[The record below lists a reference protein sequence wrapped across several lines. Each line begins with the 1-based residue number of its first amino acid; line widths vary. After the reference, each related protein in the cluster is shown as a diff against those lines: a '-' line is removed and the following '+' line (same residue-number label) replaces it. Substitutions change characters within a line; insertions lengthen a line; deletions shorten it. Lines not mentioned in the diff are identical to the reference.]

1 MQSKEQQQQ
10 HLRAFVRT
18 VEDLE
23 KTNTD
28 GVDGFA
34 REFAKLKQQSMQYK
48 LDKTYSTAHGEK
60 ECNRR
65 KNRYKDIL
73 PFDYTRVQ
81 LSEVKGTP
89 GSDYI
94 NGNFLKG
101 ATGKRTYIASQ
112 APLPAT
118 VVDFWRMLWE
128 YNVKVVIMACRE
140 VEQGKHKCERYW
152 ANRGEEKT
160 FGDITVTMED
170 QSKITED
177 FLRRIIV
184 AKKGSETRQIV
195 QFHYTTWPDHGVPLS
210 PRSIIDLIRQF
221 RQVQPTDD
229 SPICIHCSAGCGRT
243 GTICA
248 IDYTWNLIKKGQFKD
263 LSMYDLVTDMR
274 RQRPAIVQTKEQY
287 ELVNRAVLELVE
299 DSLKKMHNFE
309 NFPFNNGQASLT
321 SDYEVAA
328 LLDEDSYPEEPP
340 PKPTRR
346 RPEVPARPPLH
357 PHKPQSPAYMNSPPP
372 PNLSDGGDY
381 ANVDQT
387 APRKPVLRAKPPILA
402 KPTEARSQDYANVSA
417 NESSRVPAA
426 AYENVLLPAK
436 NPGSAATLY
445 ENVLPSEAGSNSSG
459 NSGFASRSEESS
471 QPQNSPRRPAVPA
484 KPASQTSSDNP
495 YEDIDYTKEAT
506 SEKEGARESGE
517 EEKSGGK
524 QHPHLPRFAHL
535 EKIRLQQQ
543 LQSFEVEAQA
553 EDDAKTSVEEDEKHS
568 KLPFKRLNFPFGRNK
583 KEEGSSSES
592 SKPAGGV
599 SVFPSTAASSSNSN
613 SSNVVAPPRMGKK
626 GLLAG
631 GISVLP
637 TGSPTKLKD
646 SPPAKQNPA
655 KSPADGLA
663 AIMKGVFLQP
673 TKTAESTTNPG
684 AKQDSSLEHGAPPQ
698 KPAALIDKR
707 PMLPPP
713 RPNYSPRTVN
723 DKDLYSEVKDLEDKG
738 ADHDLY
744 ADVKDTPDLESKSSQ
759 SNDLAKYSTPYDIQ
773 SGAMS
778 TDATGDDSQTYS
790 EVKPKKRQVNG
801 GGNFGDYTEVNME
814 DEVFANS
821 PRGRMEIQNTFEDDG
836 TYATV
841 DVGQFNTAHSQRSS
855 TCSLDV
861 EDDAD
866 SDDGSAPPLPTR
878 TKESYEYGEDMDRI
892 STHSSDKSDSL
903 PRDTAVPAS
912 SARKMK
918 MKNFLHKGKNILK
931 INHSSGLTDQEKK
944 ELQDC
949 SEAQFRSYQPT
960 YTGQPAI
967 HNNQEIGF
975 GKRVGKPKGPRDP
988 PKNWFRRGKGKDT
1001 LSA

>member
-1 MQSKEQQQQ
+1 MQSKESLQ
-10 HLRAFVRT
+10 AFVRT
-18 VEDLE
+18 VEELE
-23 KTNTD
+23 KTSAD

-48 LDKTYSTAHGEK
+48 LDKTYSTTHGEK

-81 LSEVKGTP
+81 LSEVKGSP

-94 NGNFLKG
+94 NANFLKG
-101 ATGKRTYIASQ
+101 ATGERTYIASQ

-160 FGDITVTMED
+160 FGDITVSMED
-170 QSKITED
+170 QNKITED

-184 AKKGSETRQIV
+184 AKKGSETRQLV

-210 PRSIIDLIRQF
+210 PRSIIDLIGQF
-221 RQVQPTDD
+221 RQVQPMDD
-229 SPICIHCSAGCGRT
+229 SPICVHCSAGCGRT

-248 IDYTWNLIKKGQFKD
+248 IDYTWSLIKKGQFKD
-263 LSMYDLVTDMR
+263 LSMYELVTDMR

-299 DSLKKMHNFE
+299 DSLKRMHNYE

-321 SDYEVAA
+321 SDYEVVA

-357 PHKPQSPAYMNSPPP
+357 PPKPQSPAYVNSPQP
-372 PNLSDGGDY
+372 PNLLDTDY
-381 ANVDQT
+381 ANVDHT
-387 APRKPVLRAKPPILA
+387 APRKPVLKAKPPILT
-402 KPTEARSQDYANVSA
+402 KPNTSA
-417 NESSRVPAA
+417 PGA
-426 AYENVLLPAK
+426 AYENVVLPAK
-436 NPGSAATLY
+436 SPSSGATQY
-445 ENVLPSEAGSNSSG
+445 ENVNLADPSSNSSG
-459 NSGFASRSEESS
+459 NSGIASRSDEST
-471 QPQNSPRRPAVPA
+471 QPQTAPRRPVVPA
-484 KPASQTSSDNP
+484 KPASEASADNP
-495 YEDIDYTKEAT
+495 YEDIDYTKGDP
-506 SEKEGARESGE
+506 SEKEGARETDE
-517 EEKSGGK
+517 DEKSRGK

-543 LQSFEVEAQA
+543 LQSFQAEGDAKA
-553 EDDAKTSVEEDEKHS
+553 EDDAKVEEDEKHS

-592 SKPAGGV
+592 SKPTGGV
-599 SVFPSTAASSSNSN
+599 SVFPSTAASGSSTNSN
-613 SSNVVAPPRMGKK
+613 SSNTVAPPRVGRK
-626 GLLAG
+626 GLPVG

-637 TGSPTKLKD
+637 TGSALKPKD
-646 SPPAKQNPA
+646 SPPTRPKHG
-655 KSPADGLA
+655 KSPTDGLA
-663 AIMKGVFLQP
+663 AVMKGVFLP
-673 TKTAESTTNPG
+673 HTKATETITDPD
-684 AKQDSSLEHGAPPQ
+684 AKQDDSLEHPQ
-698 KPAALIDKR
+698 KPAVPVDRR

-713 RPNYSPRTVN
+713 RPNPPRTVA
-723 DKDLYSEVKDLEDKG
+723 DTDLYSEVKDV
-738 ADHDLY
+738 DLY
-744 ADVKDTPDLESKSSQ
+744 ADVKDTHDLNRSSSQ
-759 SNDLAKYSTPYDIQ
+759 SNDLAEYTTPYDLQ
-773 SGAMS
+773 SGAAS
-778 TDATGDDSQTYS
+778 TDTTGDGPQVYS
-790 EVKPKKRQVNG
+790 EVKPKNRQVNG
-801 GGNFGDYTEVNME
+801 SGNFGDYTEVNME

-821 PRGRMEIQNTFEDDG
+821 PRGRMEIKNTFEDDG

-841 DVGQFNTAHSQRSS
+841 DVRQFRASHSQRSS
-855 TCSLDV
+855 TCSLGG
-861 EDDAD
+861 DDD
-866 SDDGSAPPLPTR
+866 MGSDDDSAPPLPTR
-878 TKESYEYGEDMDRI
+878 TKESYEYGEEDMDRI

-903 PRDTAVPAS
+903 PRDTATPAS

-931 INHSSGLTDQEKK
+931 INQSAGLTEQEKK

-949 SEAQFRSYQPT
+949 SEAQFRPYQPT
-960 YTGQPAI
+960 YTGQSAI

-975 GKRVGKPKGPRDP
+975 GKRVAKPKGPRDP
-988 PKNWFRRGKGKDT
+988 PKNWFRKAKGKDT